1 MDGQWIADRPR
12 PDYGAG
18 VSVGGGAARTRG
30 AAGDARRRH
39 GDDPAERG
47 RDGRQER
54 PTRGRFRPGGSYKQQ
69 GLKFTYLI
77 LLVKDLHAEL

>member
-1 MDGQWIADRPR
+1 MNGQLIADRAR
-12 PDYGAG
+12 PDDGAG
-18 VSVGGGAARTRG
+18 VAVGRGAAGARG

-54 PTRGRFRPGGSYKQQ
+54 EARGQCGPGRW
-69 GLKFTYLI
+69 
-77 LLVKDLHAEL
+77 